1 MIQSQHEDIFKSFTI
16 YLLQYANWK
25 ILLWIVNIKSQE
37 GWKLLKYDANEM
49 QVKFRMYQSIH
60 FINQSWGYLL
70 IFLEIVV
77 VNWKVLG
84 FNKIEKM
91 AYFSHPR
98 IGIHGTQY
106 HLSDLNQG
114 FIFIWNSASFTQQSR
129 LF

>member
-1 MIQSQHEDIFKSFTI
+1 MIQLQHEDIFKSFTI

-70 IFLEIVV
+70 IFLEIVIV
-77 VNWKVLG
+77 
-84 FNKIEKM
+84 IEKCWVSIKKKM
-91 AYFSHPR
+91 AYFSRPR